1 MEQLIT
7 TKIKYGLDKREIER
21 FVSLIATL
29 DALGRLIDEP
39 EYASNGATICTVTQ
53 RFSRTGK
60 LESKVEYDAI
70 DQLLE
75 RQTFIEDDSGD
86 ITQAITEFG
95 DGSKTIKSFEFA
107 QLGIVEKVTIT
118 DEDDHVVGQEFYIY
132 NEEGH
137 VTEERVTDPEG
148 VELSRYKKM
157 YNSEGWLVE
166 ETYFEQ
172 DQLVHVEQ
180 FEYNAAG
187 ALAKTTKKDANGRLL
202 FEEWKAYDSDG
213 KETNKVTID
222 HASGYRSE
230 EIHEYD
236 PQGNVVSISVMS
248 EGKLLFRN
256 ECTYSDN
263 GVLSSEEIMEV
274 DLSGRLTRHEK
285 LVHEWQEL

>member
-1 MEQLIT
+1 MEQRIT

-29 DALGRLIDEP
+29 DALGRLIDET

-86 ITQAITEFG
+86 IAQAITEFG
-95 DGSKTIKSFEFA
+95 DGSKTIKTFELA

-148 VELSRYKKM
+148 VELSRYQKM

-187 ALAKTTKKDANGRLL
+187 ALAKTTKRTLTAGCSLK
-202 FEEWKAYDSDG
+202 SG
-213 KETNKVTID
+213 KPTT
-222 HASGYRSE
+222 
-230 EIHEYD
+230 
-236 PQGNVVSISVMS
+236 VM
-248 EGKLLFRN
+248 GKRQ
-256 ECTYSDN
+256 T
-263 GVLSSEEIMEV
+263 
-274 DLSGRLTRHEK
+274 K
-285 LVHEWQEL
+285 